1 MTGRMHFDRTIFNE
15 DHEQFRTTVNR
26 FFHSEVLP
34 RREEFEEAGIV
45 DREIWLKAGS
55 LGLLGPL
62 MPEEYGG
69 SGLDVSYATLVIEE
83 QARAG
88 LSGPGFMM
96 HSNIVMPYILNY
108 GTEAQKRQW
117 LPKGASGEAVMGIGM
132 TEPGTGS
139 DLQAIKTTARREGD
153 EYVIKGSKI
162 FITNGISAD
171 LIVMACKTDPTQGAK
186 GVSLILVETD
196 RPGFRKG
203 RNLKKL
209 GMKLQDTAELFLDDV
224 RVPVSNLLGEEGR
237 GFYYMMQELAW
248 ERLINSIWCV
258 ATCEAAIGYTTAY
271 TRERSA
277 FGKKIFE
284 FQNTRFTLA
293 QLVTETEIGRVFVDR
308 CVAQM
313 LEGELDPATAA
324 MAKYWTSD
332 LQGRVLDACL
342 QLFGGYGYMWEYE
355 ICRAFADARINRIWG
370 GTNEIMKEI
379 IARNIP

>member
-1 MTGRMHFDRTIFNE
+1 MTGKMHFDRTIFND
-15 DHEQFRTTVNR
+15 DHEQFRTTVSR
-26 FFHSEVLP
+26 FFRNEVLP

-62 MPEEYGG
+62 MPEAYGG

-108 GTEAQKRQW
+108 GTEAQKREW
-117 LPKGASGEAVMGIGM
+117 LPKGASGEAIMGIGM

-139 DLQAIKTTARREGD
+139 DLQAIKTTARREGE

-186 GVSLILVETD
+186 GVSLFLVETN

-224 RVPVSNLLGEEGR
+224 RVPAENLLGEEGR

-248 ERLINSIWCV
+248 ERLITAIWCV
-258 ATCEAAIGYTTAY
+258 ATCEAAIG
-271 TRERSA
+271 
-277 FGKKIFE
+277 KKVFE

-308 CVAQM
+308 CLGQM

-379 IARNIP
+379 IARSIP